1 MDTRLALMC
10 GTDFPVPEC
19 QLTIHQPRIKEI
31 ALIGEADFFTGI
43 QCLCLNKTM
52 FIQDETLLENT
63 NNFQIFMTV
72 MSEKEAID
80 KKVAVQQVC
89 TLMFPTFKVT
99 FTPMSMLLIGNG
111 QTVTIDENNFEF
123 LQAAITSICCLKT
136 GPMDQQSFNP
146 ANEQAKKIADKL
158 MRGRQRVAAQKGESQ
173 TSIFS
178 QYLSTI
184 TVGIHSMSLQD
195 AMDLTMFQLYDL
207 VERYM
212 LYLNWD
218 MDIRS
223 RLAGA
228 KPDSQPENWMK
239 NIH

>member
-31 ALIGEADFFTGI
+31 ALIGEADFFSGI

-52 FIQDETLLENT
+52 FVQDESLLETT

-89 TLMFPTFKVT
+89 TLMFPSFKVV
-99 FTPMSMLLIGNG
+99 FTPRSMLFMGDR
-111 QTVTIDENNFEF
+111 QTITIDENNFEF
-123 LQAAITSICCLKT
+123 LQAAITAICCLKT

-146 ANEQAKKIADKL
+146 ANAQAKKIADKL
-158 MRGRQRVAAQKGESQ
+158 MRGRQRVAAQKGESN
-173 TSIFS
+173 TSLFS

-184 TVGIHSMSLQD
+184 TVGINSMSLQD